1 MIQRCMTNTEFI
13 RREKNG
19 DHHFAFAPSRKVGSS
34 RFGALDTAL
43 VVGFMAAFVGLI
55 FLLAK

>member
-1 MIQRCMTNTEFI
+1 MTNTEFI